1 MFRAAAVVSLL
12 VLSAGL
18 ARADDLVPM
27 DTSAVDPALLVDFY
41 GPWIISDESGART
54 CRVVLEKDA
63 TIGGSA
69 IEVDPGCAAVF
80 PVMDEIAS
88 WRLLEGWGIA
98 LADATRK
105 TRLVFTTP
113 DERYV
118 ARDEVDGIFTIAPEE

>member
-1 MFRAAAVVSLL
+1 MFRAAAIVS
-12 VLSAGL
+12 VLALSTAL
-18 ARADDLVPM
+18 AHADDLVLM
-27 DTSAVDPALLVDFY
+27 DTSAVDPALLEDFY
-41 GPWIISDESGART
+41 GPWIVSDESGARL

-88 WRLLEGWGIA
+88 WRLLESWGIA
-98 LADATRK
+98 FADATRR
-105 TRLVFTTP
+105 TRIVFTTP

-118 ARDEVDGIFTIAPEE
+118 ASEEVDGIFTIAPEE